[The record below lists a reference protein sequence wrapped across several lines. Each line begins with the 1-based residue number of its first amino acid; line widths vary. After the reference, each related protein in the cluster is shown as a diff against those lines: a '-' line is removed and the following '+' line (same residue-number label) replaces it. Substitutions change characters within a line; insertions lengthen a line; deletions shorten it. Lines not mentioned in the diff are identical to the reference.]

1 MSFSNSSGTSA
12 AAVQAESLHPAGIA
26 LVGRNDSTDAT
37 MVLNNRGSGP
47 LIRAFSHG
55 TELMRLENNGN
66 LWIAGT
72 LSQGSDRANKQDL
85 ESVDVQ
91 AVLDQL
97 ADLEISSWRYLRG
110 DPESRHIGPMAQDFH
125 AAFGYGVSDD
135 SISSIDAQGI
145 AFAAIQAL
153 HARFDEMRLAVDRQ
167 MQSLQQEN
175 VELRAEVTA
184 LKVVQADDLLELA
197 GRNAELE
204 ARLAALES
212 LLLADRALAD
222 GAR

>member
-1 MSFSNSSGTSA
+1 
-12 AAVQAESLHPAGIA
+12 
-26 LVGRNDSTDAT
+26 
-37 MVLNNRGSGP
+37 
-47 LIRAFSHG
+47 
-55 TELMRLENNGN
+55 
-66 LWIAGT
+66 
-72 LSQGSDRANKQDL
+72 
-85 ESVDVQ
+85 
-91 AVLDQL
+91 
-97 ADLEISSWRYLRG
+97 
-110 DPESRHIGPMAQDFH
+110 
-125 AAFGYGVSDD
+125 D

-153 HARFDEMRLAVDRQ
+153 HARFDEMRLAVDQQ